1 MVPDI
6 WTSVEYRFSLF
17 NFLIYSV
24 WSLSD
29 PLDFLGLTI
38 SKRIFQLYGD
48 KHEIYF
54 LVNKFTAEK
63 LRKKN
68 AKIKFLIYSHPTMDV
83 HQNDDQALV
92 EEFVKF
98 GEILRI
104 TDDRVKFV
112 KELGAALFEMYDEA
126 KLLYPEITKILSEFK
141 PDRE

>member
-1 MVPDI
+1 
-6 WTSVEYRFSLF
+6 
-17 NFLIYSV
+17 
-24 WSLSD
+24 
-29 PLDFLGLTI
+29 
-38 SKRIFQLYGD
+38 
-48 KHEIYF
+48 
-54 LVNKFTAEK
+54 
-63 LRKKN
+63 
-68 AKIKFLIYSHPTMDV
+68 MDV